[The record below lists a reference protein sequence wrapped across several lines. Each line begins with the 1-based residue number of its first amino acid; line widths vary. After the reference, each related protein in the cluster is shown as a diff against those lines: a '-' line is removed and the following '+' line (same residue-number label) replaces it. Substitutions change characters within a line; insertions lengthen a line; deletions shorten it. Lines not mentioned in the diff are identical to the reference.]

1 MSSTTPAISNAPIE
15 QKPLSQA
22 ERVVDTFVAPSTTFR
37 DLRRS
42 ANWFVPWLLLAIT
55 SVAMV
60 LMVDKKLGMEK
71 VVENQMALQPK
82 QAARLDQ
89 MSPEQRATQV
99 QTLVKFNRVI
109 AYAYPVVL
117 IIVLAIIAAILMAT
131 FNFGF
136 GAELTF
142 NQCLAVCM
150 YASLPGI
157 LKALIA
163 MLAIG
168 LGGGEGFTFQN
179 PVASNL
185 SALVDP
191 SSHFLYSIAT
201 SLDIITIWTLVL
213 TGIGFSCLTKIKR
226 GACLGVVFGWWAV
239 VVLAGAGIAAAVA

>member
-1 MSSTTPAISNAPIE
+1 MSSTTPALSGVPLE
-15 QKPLSQA
+15 QKPLSEV
-22 ERVVDTFVAPSTTFR
+22 ERVVDTFVAPSKTFT

-60 LMVDKKLGMEK
+60 LVVDKKLGIEK

-89 MSPEQRATQV
+89 LSPEQRAAQM
-99 QTLVKFNRVI
+99 QTIVKFNRVI

-117 IIVLAIIAAILMAT
+117 VIVLAIIAAVLMAT
-131 FNFGF
+131 LNFGF

-142 NQCLAVCM
+142 NQSLAVCM
-150 YASLPGI
+150 YSSLPGI
-157 LKALIA
+157 LRALIA
-163 MLAIG
+163 MLAIA

-185 SALVDP
+185 GGLVDP

-213 TGIGFSCLTKIKR
+213 TGIGFSCLTKVKR

-239 VVLAGAGIAAAVA
+239 VVLAGAGIAAAFS